1 MDINTASEAF
11 SYSYSAKEND
21 EILRLR
27 QKYLPKEESKMDILR
42 RMDTT
47 VYRKATMM
55 SIIAGIA
62 GCLLLGIGMCCCL
75 VWAGIYFVP
84 GIILG
89 LIGIAV
95 LSLAYPIYGKVLKK
109 EREKIA
115 PEILRLT
122 EELLKGV

>member
-1 MDINTASEAF
+1 MEINKSSETF
-11 SYSYSAKEND
+11 SYSYSAKEQE

-27 QKYLPKEESKMDILR
+27 QKYLPKDENKMDILR

-47 VYRKATMM
+47 VYQKATMT
-55 SIIAGIA
+55 SIITGIT
-62 GCLLLGIGMCCCL
+62 GCLLLGIGMSCCL
-75 VWAGIYFVP
+75 VWAGIYFLP

-95 LSLAYPIYGKVLKK
+95 LSLAYPIYCRVLKK
-109 EREKIA
+109 ERKKIA

-122 EELLKGV
+122 EELLK